1 MLDAPDFNP
10 NLIENLF
17 HTISLQAI
25 QSGLHIFVRI
35 LTNLIDQDMNRIHWP
50 LTTPLTYLLPLCF
63 IWLQTVDVES
73 AVSCPRIVGAL
84 SEFMSHQ
91 PFNFRDYQ
99 FLYPG
104 IRVEDHARKSQK
116 QSTHTRVC

>member
-17 HTISLQAI
+17 PTISLQAI

-50 LTTPLTYLLPLCF
+50 LTTPLTYLLPL
-63 IWLQTVDVES
+63 
-73 AVSCPRIVGAL
+73 IVPVLFGSRL
-84 SEFMSHQ
+84 
-91 PFNFRDYQ
+91 
-99 FLYPG
+99 
-104 IRVEDHARKSQK
+104 
-116 QSTHTRVC
+116 